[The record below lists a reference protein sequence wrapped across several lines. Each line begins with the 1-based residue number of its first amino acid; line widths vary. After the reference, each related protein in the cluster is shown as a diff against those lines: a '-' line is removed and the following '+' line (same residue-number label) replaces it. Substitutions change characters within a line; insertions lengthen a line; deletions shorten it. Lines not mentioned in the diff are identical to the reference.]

1 MKILL
6 TGATGQLGRALQAT
20 LADHDVAALGSREL
34 DVTDLEAVRG
44 TVESTGAELVLNAAA
59 WTDVDGA
66 QADPEGAFR
75 VNGLGPRNLALATR
89 ACGAALLHVS
99 TDYVFDGESDRPYC
113 EFDATNPQSV
123 YGHSKL
129 AGEDAVRTFNERH
142 WIVRTA
148 WLYSPWRKNFA
159 LTMRGLASRDEVRVV
174 NDQVGSPTYAPHL
187 ARGIARLVETD
198 AYGTYHLAGSGQ
210 ASWRDA
216 RAPGRDGSLS
226 AAGAAAALRAARE
239 RAVAPDRA
247 SALAGGRGR
256 LRPRPRGLEV
266 LFGLEV
272 LEVRV
277 RLATQHQGRA
287 AVAAVDVVPA
297 ALVTGESQV
306 GIADGAAEIGHVLEI
321 GVLGRVLESG
331 GPRHR
336 VPSPP

>member
-1 MKILL
+1 VKILL
-6 TGATGQLGRALQAT
+6 TGATGQLGRALRAA
-20 LADHDVAALGSREL
+20 LAGHDVAAVGSREL

-148 WLYSPWRKNFA
+148 WVYSPWRKNFA

-187 ARGIARLVETD
+187 ARGITRLVETD
-198 AYGTYHLAGSGQ
+198 AYGTYHLAGGGQ
-210 ASWRDA
+210 ASWYDLT
-216 RAPGRDGSLS
+216 RALYAELGIETPVHPVGTEAFPRP
-226 AAGAAAALRAARE
+226 A
-239 RAVAPDRA
+239 
-247 SALAGGRGR
+247 
-256 LRPRPRGLEV
+256 PRPRFAPLVSVQSPRIELPPWQEG
-266 LFGLEV
+266 
-272 LEVRV
+272 VRAFA
-277 RLATQHQGRA
+277 RDL
-287 AVAAVDVVPA
+287 
-297 ALVTGESQV
+297 
-306 GIADGAAEIGHVLEI
+306 GA
-321 GVLGRVLESG
+321 
-331 GPRHR
+331 
-336 VPSPP
+336 